1 MDRSSSAFSVITKSE
16 ERAGEKVERNGY
28 GHPWKIERAS
38 FEVFLCFSKSP
49 VERRSR
55 KKEALKSKV
64 GWVSDCLSLL
74 TFPLSTRFVIIT
86 MVLTRC
92 SQTMRQKESKV
103 FVSGPC
109 VATYALAF

>member
-16 ERAGEKVERNGY
+16 ERAGEKVGRNGY
-28 GHPWKIERAS
+28 GHPWKIERALK
-38 FEVFLCFSKSP
+38 FFSVSAKA